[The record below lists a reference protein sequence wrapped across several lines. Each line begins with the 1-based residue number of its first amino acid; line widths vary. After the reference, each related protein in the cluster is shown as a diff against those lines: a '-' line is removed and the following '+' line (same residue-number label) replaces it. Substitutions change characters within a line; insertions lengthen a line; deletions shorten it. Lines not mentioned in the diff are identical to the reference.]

1 MTLRRADQASITIR
15 VMTFPIFGWGIA
27 ILPLVIFVWGETLV
41 HAEEPSTGMSHSTE
55 MIGKLVKN
63 IDGKNV
69 GKIKDF
75 VMNWRRGG
83 YIEYAVLSLGGFW
96 GLEDE
101 CVAVPW
107 EALTRSDN
115 KEYFVLN
122 MKEEHLKDAPGFV
135 VHRFYDRSS
144 VAVHRGARSTA
155 ASSTQVPKGGVGSD
169 VNVSVAKSF
178 SMLYAMEADFHR

>member
-1 MTLRRADQASITIR
+1 MTQRRADQASITIR
-15 VMTFPIFGWGIA
+15 VMPFTKLGWGIV
-27 ILPLVIFVWGETLV
+27 ILPLVVFVCGETPV
-41 HAEEPSTGMSHSTE
+41 QADEPPTGMSRSTD

-69 GKIKDF
+69 GKIKDL
-75 VMNWRRGG
+75 VMNWRRDS

-96 GLEDE
+96 GLDDE
-101 CVAVPW
+101 CIAVPW

-115 KEYFVLN
+115 KEHFVLN

-144 VAVHRGARSTA
+144 VAGHRGARSTA
-155 ASSTQVPKGGVGSD
+155 ASSPQVMKGGVASD
-169 VNVSVAKSF
+169 LNVSVAKSF
-178 SMLYAMEADFHR
+178 SMSYAMEADFHR